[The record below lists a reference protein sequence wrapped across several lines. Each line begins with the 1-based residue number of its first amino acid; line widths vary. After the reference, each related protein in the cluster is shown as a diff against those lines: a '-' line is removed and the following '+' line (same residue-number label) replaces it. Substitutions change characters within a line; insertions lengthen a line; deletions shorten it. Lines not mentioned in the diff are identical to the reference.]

1 MGEASFMDAFTQDA
15 RGAYHW
21 AGRIDRAYEGKSFK
35 ITFGVCGGICLFL
48 ILMSLLLGG
57 DMLWIVLVSCAGV
70 MGVAGLCCW
79 LFSLNAGKR
88 LQRYSMTEEGV
99 FLHQRRYEAPFLFK
113 SVRKA
118 VVCPDRSMIEL
129 YQSLGS
135 GAVFAPPQ
143 HFDFVRRFILERL
156 PDTAKVV
163 YR

>member
-1 MGEASFMDAFTQDA
+1 MDAFTQDA

-35 ITFGVCGGICLFL
+35 ITFGVCGGICLFI
-48 ILMSLLLGG
+48 ILMSLLLGSE
-57 DMLWIVLVSCAGV
+57 MLWVVLLSCAGV
-70 MGVAGLCCW
+70 MAVAALTCG

-88 LQRYSMTEEGV
+88 LQHYTMTEEGV

-113 SVRKA
+113 SIKKA
-118 VVCPDRSMIEL
+118 VVCSDRSMIEL
-129 YQSLGS
+129 YQSVGS

-143 HFDFVRRFILERL
+143 QFDFVRRFILERL